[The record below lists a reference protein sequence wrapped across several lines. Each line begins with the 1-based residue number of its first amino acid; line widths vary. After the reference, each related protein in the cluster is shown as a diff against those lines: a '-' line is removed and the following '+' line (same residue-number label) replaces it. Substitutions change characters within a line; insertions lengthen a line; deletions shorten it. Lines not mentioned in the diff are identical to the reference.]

1 MAIAAKELFSSYKYH
16 TDMTILLVEDEID
29 FQQVL
34 AEYLTLS
41 GFTVLKANHGRH
53 GMEVYQE
60 EHVDICVLDVM
71 MPVMDGFAMAEQLR
85 KTDPE
90 LPIIFLTAKNRK
102 EDKLRGLRIGADDY
116 ITKPFEAEELVLR
129 INNILRRSAGKK
141 EENDRVGTMEL
152 KMDELKLV
160 SEKGAYQL
168 TIREAELVAFLVKNK
183 DQVISREQILEK
195 LWGKNDYFM
204 GRSMDV
210 FVSRIRK
217 YLKDDPS
224 LQLET
229 IRGVGYILR
238 TSGQ

>member
-1 MAIAAKELFSSYKYH
+1 
-16 TDMTILLVEDEID
+16 MTILLVEDEID

>member
-1 MAIAAKELFSSYKYH
+1 MN
-16 TDMTILLVEDEID
+16 ILLVEDEID

-34 AEYLTLS
+34 SEYLTLS

-53 GMEVYQE
+53 GLEVYHK
-60 EHVDICVLDVM
+60 EHIDICILDVM
-71 MPVMDGFAMAEQLR
+71 MPVMDGFTMAEQVR
-85 KTDPE
+85 KIDPDM
-90 LPIIFLTAKNRK
+90 PILFLTAKNQK

-129 INNILRRSAGKK
+129 IHNILRRSVGNK
-141 EENDRVGTMEL
+141 EENDRVGTMDL

-160 SEKGAYQL
+160 SDKATYQL
-168 TIREAELVAFLVKNK
+168 TIREAELLAYLSKNK
-183 DQVISREQILEK
+183 DQVVSREQVLEK

-217 YLKDDPS
+217 YLQDDPE
-224 LQLET
+224 LELET

>member
-1 MAIAAKELFSSYKYH
+1 MN
-16 TDMTILLVEDEID
+16 ILLVEDEID
-29 FQQVL
+29 FRQVL
-34 AEYLTLS
+34 SEYLTLS

-53 GMEVYQE
+53 GLEVFRK

-71 MPVMDGFAMAEQLR
+71 MPVMDGFSMAEQLR
-85 KTDPE
+85 KMDPDI
-90 LPIIFLTAKNRK
+90 PILFLTAKNQK

-129 INNILRRSAGKK
+129 IHNILRRSAGNR
-141 EENDRVGTMEL
+141 EENDHVGTMEL

-168 TIREAELVAFLVKNK
+168 TIREAELLAYLVKHK
-183 DQVISREQILEK
+183 DMVVSREQILEK
-195 LWGKNDYFM
+195 LWGQNDYFM

-217 YLKDDPS
+217 YLQDDPA
-224 LQLET
+224 LELET

-238 TSGQ
+238 TEK